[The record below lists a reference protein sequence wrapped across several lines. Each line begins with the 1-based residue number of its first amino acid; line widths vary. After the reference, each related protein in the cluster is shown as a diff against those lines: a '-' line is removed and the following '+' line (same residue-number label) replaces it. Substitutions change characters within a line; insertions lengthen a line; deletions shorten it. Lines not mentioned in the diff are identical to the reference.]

1 MTATASVLKQEP
13 NPEDLMQTIINEFDY
28 CSMRP
33 GGHKEKGTNVAF
45 SARGT
50 CNNWGR
56 KKPSHNIKCFNCHKK
71 GHAKQECWVKG
82 GGKEGQNPRLK
93 DRRLKGGEAKQ
104 KGRDGNKESANTAGD
119 EEGVWMAV
127 VNNSGDEK
135 MANDKFGDFKISEDD
150 LFFFKDDKR
159 SYGSYSSL

>member
-28 CSMRP
+28 CSVRP

-45 SARGT
+45 SARGI

-56 KKPSHNIKCFNCHKK
+56 KKPSHNI
-71 GHAKQECWVKG
+71 
-82 GGKEGQNPRLK
+82 GQDPRLK

-127 VNNSGDEK
+127 VNNSGDEE
-135 MANDKFGDFKISEDD
+135 MANDEFGDFKISEDD

-159 SYGSYSSL
+159 SYGSYSSP